1 MRCVIMFYPRLK
13 DLRED
18 NDLKQREVAAYLY
31 IDQSLYSNYERGKRE
46 IPTCFVIKLATFYN
60 TSTDYLLGLTND
72 LKPYRKKK

>member
-1 MRCVIMFYPRLK
+1 MRCVIMLYPRLK

-46 IPTCFVIKLATFYN
+46 IPTCFVIKLAKLYN